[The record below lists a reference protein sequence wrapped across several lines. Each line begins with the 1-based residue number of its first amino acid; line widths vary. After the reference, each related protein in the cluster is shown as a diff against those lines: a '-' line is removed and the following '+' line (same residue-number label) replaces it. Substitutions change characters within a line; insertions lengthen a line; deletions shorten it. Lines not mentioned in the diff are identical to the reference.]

1 MGRWLWSEPEF
12 SRSNSLF
19 LGVDAPLHLIQIV
32 GSYLQ
37 MPTLRTTNRE
47 AYAFVRKRG
56 LVRPSA
62 LEEIGIPRANAARW
76 AGEGLLVRV
85 ARGLYALP
93 NRDFG
98 EHDTLVQVA
107 KLVPE
112 GIVCLLSALRFHE
125 LTTQNPSEVW
135 LGIDRKAR
143 KPKLDWPPLHVVWWS
158 DVALS
163 EGIIAVNVAG
173 VTIRTTSPAR
183 TVADCFKYRNKI
195 GLDVAIEAL
204 RDYRRKKKGSLDEL
218 HRMTKVCRVAR
229 VVQPYLEAMT

>member
-1 MGRWLWSEPEF
+1 MTLTLVEQGRCAQS
-12 SRSNSLF
+12 
-19 LGVDAPLHLIQIV
+19 LGVDEPRHSIQSV
-32 GSYLQ
+32 GTYLQ
-37 MPTLRTTNRE
+37 MPTLRKTNRE
-47 AYAFVRKRG
+47 AYAFIRKQG

-62 LEEIGIPRANAARW
+62 LEDIGIPRANAARW
-76 AGEGLLVRV
+76 ASEGLLVRV

-93 NRDFG
+93 KRDFG

-135 LGIDRKAR
+135 LGIERKAR
-143 KPKLDWPPLHVVWWS
+143 KPKLRWPPLHIVWWS
-158 DVALS
+158 GAALT
-163 EGIIAVNVAG
+163 EGIIVVNVAG
-173 VTIRTTSPAR
+173 VSIRATSPAR

-195 GLDVAIEAL
+195 GLDIAVEAL
-204 RDYRRKKKGSLDEL
+204 RDFRRKKMGSLDEL
-218 HRMTKVCRVAR
+218 HRMTNVCRVAR